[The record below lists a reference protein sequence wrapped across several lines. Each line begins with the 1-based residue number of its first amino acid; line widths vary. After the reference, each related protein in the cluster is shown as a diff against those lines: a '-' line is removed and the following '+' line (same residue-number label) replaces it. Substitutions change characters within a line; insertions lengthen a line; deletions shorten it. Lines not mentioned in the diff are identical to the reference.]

1 MKFILMTDDYSPLK
15 KGCSYWITKEGADWV
30 QVRYD
35 GKPLLISKN
44 IIHDDPISTLFEYNL
59 SEECDQHQK
68 TFNTIFI

>member
-15 KGCSYWITKEGADWV
+15 KGHSYCISKEGHDWV
-30 QVRYD
+30 QIKYD
-35 GKPLLISKN
+35 GKPLVISKN